1 MEGDLVP
8 FGKSAAA
15 NNDNV
20 GYNAGRDRGANAAAN
35 LMRTY
40 PKLTRRW
47 WMKEFRALRDAHQ
60 KEEKAETV
68 AAFKLAVERGD
79 RFKENSSNK

>member
-8 FGKSAAA
+8 FGKAAAA
-15 NNDNV
+15 NNDTV

-47 WMKEFRALRDAHQ
+47 WMKEF
-60 KEEKAETV
+60 
-68 AAFKLAVERGD
+68 
-79 RFKENSSNK
+79 